1 MKLKK
6 LTALVLTA
14 VMAITLSA
22 CGGGAADNGTEKTQE
37 NTGTESTGDSNV
49 GEGGEITFTYLELGD
64 QGTGLE
70 DFYREVVDDFN
81 NNNKGTYAVD
91 VEWMQGSSPDYN
103 NKLRMLNAA
112 DQLPTIFD
120 AGGEI
125 SLYNTLKNNG
135 RLVDVKP
142 YIDADPEWK
151 ARLEDDCI
159 EQFIEDDGAIYMVP
173 EAAMCPVGIFWNK
186 DLFAK
191 AGIES
196 FPETWD
202 EFWEACDTLQ
212 AAGITPLALQTAGS
226 AWTSMIIATSY
237 MSSSQEGID
246 FMNLSFPETYDTPE
260 FREMMEV
267 YVKLFQYCNPDAI
280 GGDYS
285 LAQNHFTNEEAAMM
299 INGAWMMETLRDTNY
314 SPEGF
319 EQHVGFTTLP
329 GKTVVYSWNQVGRVI
344 SASATEEEIEA
355 AVEYMKTLSTKEH
368 VIRYFELTGGYSSK
382 VELPEETYNNLMP
395 TMKEY
400 ADMFKDI
407 DHVIPNYQTQW
418 NSIILNEVFTT
429 DLPAL
434 VQGSIDMDQF
444 IQIMDDAVKQYEE

>member
-226 AWTSMIIATSY
+226 AWTSM
-237 MSSSQEGID
+237 D
-246 FMNLSFPETYDTPE
+246 
-260 FREMMEV
+260 
-267 YVKLFQYCNPDAI
+267 YCNQL
-280 GGDYS
+280 YVFQS
-285 LAQNHFTNEEAAMM
+285 
-299 INGAWMMETLRDTNY
+299 
-314 SPEGF
+314 
-319 EQHVGFTTLP
+319 
-329 GKTVVYSWNQVGRVI
+329 GR
-344 SASATEEEIEA
+344 
-355 AVEYMKTLSTKEH
+355 
-368 VIRYFELTGGYSSK
+368 
-382 VELPEETYNNLMP
+382 N
-395 TMKEY
+395 
-400 ADMFKDI
+400 
-407 DHVIPNYQTQW
+407 
-418 NSIILNEVFTT
+418 
-429 DLPAL
+429 
-434 VQGSIDMDQF
+434 
-444 IQIMDDAVKQYEE
+444 